1 MTRPVPNPARKRLTV
16 CNELQ
21 AVIGSWSQSV
31 LDNGMLRSPQ
41 DLKIQLSM
49 RRLSTMVVSLTELD
63 NFSPK
68 SPVSKRLGMPIA
80 PIKKGPWLTSIHLY
94 PQSWTPS
101 AQGLSPS
108 QVLTQPQIDPR
119 TFLWSN
125 SCGQAASWC
134 GRSGCTCPV
143 WHMLLH
149 HTHKLIFMCIYIY
162 SKHIYNYT
170 YYVIYVFVLIV

>member
-1 MTRPVPNPARKRLTV
+1 MVHSKNCLCFACPQPSPQTNNF

-41 DLKIQLSM
+41 DLNIQLNM

-68 SPVSKRLGMPIA
+68 KSSFKTAGNA
-80 PIKKGPWLTSIHLY
+80 NCTQKGPWLTTIHLY

-125 SCGQAASWC
+125 SCGQAASCC
-134 GRSGCTCPV
+134 GRSGCNYLSR
-143 WHMLLH
+143 M
-149 HTHKLIFMCIYIY
+149 THATA
-162 SKHIYNYT
+162 SYT
-170 YYVIYVFVLIV
+170 